1 MTRKARL
8 GTMAGMIVAATGIAL
23 LPVGAGFGQLFGLA
37 DYSGEELYLRF
48 CASCHGQEGRG
59 DGPVAATL
67 NVLVPD
73 LTMLEI
79 RRGGQFPAADVR
91 EMIDGRAV
99 VTAHGPRNMPVWG
112 YEFWVEE
119 GADRVAE
126 AQARTAINRLVAY
139 LAELQADPP
148 DPAMPR

>member
-1 MTRKARL
+1 MMRKARISM
-8 GTMAGMIVAATGIAL
+8 MAGMAVAAMGIAL

-37 DYSGEELYLRF
+37 DYSGEEIYLRF

-67 NVLVPD
+67 NVVVPD
-73 LTMLEI
+73 LTTLEI
-79 RRGGQFPAADVR
+79 RRGGQFMAADVR
-91 EMIDGRAV
+91 EIVDGRAV
-99 VTAHGPRNMPVWG
+99 VVAHGPRHMPVWG

-119 GADRVAE
+119 GGDRGAE
-126 AQARTAINRLVAY
+126 AQARDAINRLVAY
-139 LAELQADPP
+139 LADLQVDPP